1 MFIIWSLGEHSDS
14 QEVASPAAMS
24 LGRLHNELMI
34 VFARGAAP
42 HFSPLSTPT
51 MLPRDISLKAN
62 IITPSAQHLAESDFL
77 LATPHFCRTV
87 SCSHTAFGR

>member
-1 MFIIWSLGEHSDS
+1 MFILWPLGEHSDS

-42 HFSPLSTPT
+42 HFSPLSTAA
-51 MLPRDISLKAN
+51 MLPRDNSLKAN
-62 IITPSAQHLAESDFL
+62 IITPSAQHLAEGAFL
-77 LATPHFCRTV
+77 LPTPHYRRMV
-87 SCSHTAFGR
+87 SCKPYCVR